1 MPPLR
6 TVLPVEPRSPV
17 LRLIPTP
24 DCEPPYDDLVP
35 GLGAGPRRRDLRALP
50 DAGQGTLPLTFVLPS
65 GVAVLP
71 GRQTLRLVADG
82 HPEDGTK
89 DGTKSDKD
97 DSDDDGLFD
106 PQPTSSADLPD
117 ARFWGGRIAQAI
129 LEVDCGVRPVA
140 QLRRWASD
148 DVYAQLRWRSARNRA
163 TLPRD
168 ASRQRPPRV
177 SVRSV
182 RVCEPADGVAE
193 VSAVIHDGRR
203 PRALALRLEGSDGRW
218 RCTVVQHG

>member
-1 MPPLR
+1 MPPLP
-6 TVLPVEPRSPV
+6 TVLPVEPASPV

-24 DCEPPYDDLVP
+24 DCEPPYDDPVP
-35 GLGAGPRRRDLRALP
+35 GSGAGPHRHRDLRALP

-71 GRQTLRLVADG
+71 GRPALRLVAEG
-82 HPEDGTK
+82 QPANGT
-89 DGTKSDKD
+89 D
-97 DSDDDGLFD
+97 DDADDGLFD

-148 DVYAQLRWRSARNRA
+148 DVYAHLRWRSARNRA
-163 TLPRD
+163 TMPRD
-168 ASRQRPPRV
+168 GSRQQPPRV
-177 SVRSV
+177 CVRSV
-182 RVCEPADGVAE
+182 RVCEPADGIAE
-193 VSAVIHDGRR
+193 VSAVVHDGQR